1 MDIQFFIL
9 VVLFAAALIFF
20 IRRLYFQFSGKKK
33 SGCEKCNDVEKPI
46 KNNPPIKKEFQ

>member
-9 VVLFAAALIFF
+9 AVLFIAASVFF
-20 IRRLYFQFSGKKK
+20 IRRLSHQFSGKKK
-33 SGCEKCNDVEKPI
+33 SGCEKCDLSERPI